1 MKKMKKND
9 KSLFSLETFFRKNG
23 GRGIYFLDENTY
35 ISKVNKET
43 GDSKMAIDFIAAD
56 NGSIE
61 MFANNELVATAS
73 TAKDISWTLKE
84 YGFEGSVA
92 TSSSIDFADEYGF
105 ENWNDAIILWEEGV
119 KHFFMTQA

>member
-1 MKKMKKND
+1 
-9 KSLFSLETFFRKNG
+9 LFSLETFFRKNG

-105 ENWNDAIILWEEGV
+105 ENWNDAITLWEEGV
-119 KHFFMTQA
+119 KHFFMTQV

>member
-1 MKKMKKND
+1 
-9 KSLFSLETFFRKNG
+9 LFSLESFFRKNG
-23 GRGIYFLDENTY
+23 GGGIYFLDEKAY

-43 GDSKMAIDFIAAD
+43 GDSKMAIDFITAD

-73 TAKDISWTLKE
+73 TAKDISWALKE

-92 TSSSIDFADEYGF
+92 TSSTIDFADEFGF
-105 ENWNDAIILWEEGV
+105 ENQDDAITLWEEGV
-119 KHFFMTQA
+119 KHFYMTQA